1 MRQKPSQPWSK
12 QSKADWVNNMEERSL
27 FGLGVSAG
35 MTAAP
40 VAVFRKQELE
50 IPEGGNYDAVVEH
63 SHFWQAL
70 AKVVEETRLLE
81 QRAAENFGAE
91 HAAIFEAH
99 RMMLEDPTFTDAVVE
114 GIDSGLHAARAIL
127 NSGEEQAKCME
138 ALSDPYFQERASDL
152 RDLTERLLRTVLG
165 VERAFALNEPCIVV
179 GEDLTPSDTT
189 QFDRNMLLGMIC
201 EYGGKTSHTAIL
213 ARAIGIPAIVGCS
226 GIMDA
231 VQDGMLIAMDASD
244 GTVWLA
250 PTVEQLHAV
259 SEWQNR
265 NAAEQRE
272 LDAYRHGET
281 RTADGK
287 TVELF
292 CNIGTPDQMA
302 TVLEQGGEG
311 VGLFRS
317 EFLYLDRPQLPN
329 EEEQVAAYSAALR
342 ASPDLPII
350 VRTLDI
356 GGDKQMPALCL
367 PEEDNPFLGC
377 RAIRLCFAQPEMF
390 KTQLRALLRAG
401 TEGKL
406 RIMFPMISSIRELRA
421 AKAILRECLEE
432 LRNTGVRAC
441 ENVQVGMMVE
451 IPSAAVLA
459 DLFAREVDFFSIGTN
474 DLIQYTIAADRGNQ
488 AVANLYSPCH
498 PSVLRLIRTTI
509 QAAHDNG
516 IPCGMCGEMAGDP
529 LLTPLLL
536 GLGLDELSMN
546 PLMVPR
552 VRKRVSELDSTA
564 CRALAEEALQ
574 LATVE
579 EIEQL
584 LFQND

>member
-1 MRQKPSQPWSK
+1 
-12 QSKADWVNNMEERSL
+12 
-27 FGLGVSAG
+27 
-35 MTAAP
+35 
-40 VAVFRKQELE
+40 
-50 IPEGGNYDAVVEH
+50 
-63 SHFWQAL
+63 
-70 AKVVEETRLLE
+70 
-81 QRAAENFGAE
+81 
-91 HAAIFEAH
+91 
-99 RMMLEDPTFTDAVVE
+99 
-114 GIDSGLHAARAIL
+114 
-127 NSGEEQAKCME
+127 
-138 ALSDPYFQERASDL
+138 
-152 RDLTERLLRTVLG
+152 
-165 VERAFALNEPCIVV
+165 
-179 GEDLTPSDTT
+179 
-189 QFDRNMLLGMIC
+189 
-201 EYGGKTSHTAIL
+201 
-213 ARAIGIPAIVGCS
+213 
-226 GIMDA
+226 
-231 VQDGMLIAMDASD
+231 
-244 GTVWLA
+244 
-250 PTVEQLHAV
+250 
-259 SEWQNR
+259 
-265 NAAEQRE
+265 
-272 LDAYRHGET
+272 
-281 RTADGK
+281 
-287 TVELF
+287 
-292 CNIGTPDQMA
+292 MA

-498 PSVLRLIRTTI
+498 PSVLRLIRNTV

-552 VRKRVSELDSTA
+552 VRKRMSELDSTA